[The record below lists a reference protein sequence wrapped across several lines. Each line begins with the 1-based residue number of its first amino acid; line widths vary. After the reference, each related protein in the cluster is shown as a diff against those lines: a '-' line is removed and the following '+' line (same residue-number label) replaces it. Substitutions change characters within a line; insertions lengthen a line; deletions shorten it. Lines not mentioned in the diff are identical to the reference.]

1 MGLGFTI
8 RYHPKVVKDDIPALS
23 KVLKVRMH
31 KAIETKLAVAPEKFG
46 KPLRQSLRGYRK
58 LRIGDHR
65 IVFRIEAR
73 SVYILA
79 ILHRSVVYKRTPI
92 RTADDA

>member
-8 RYHPKVVKDDIPALS
+8 RYHPKVVKDDIPALLQ
-23 KVLKVRMH
+23 VLKVRMR

-58 LRIGDHR
+58 LRIDDYR
-65 IVFRIEAR
+65 IVFRIEAHI
-73 SVYILA
+73 VYILA
-79 ILHRSVVYKRTPI
+79 ILHRSVVYKNTHARN
-92 RTADDA
+92 